1 VSIPILPGIMPI
13 TSPARLR
20 RVLELSGE
28 ELPGDLAIALEL
40 ETTAE
45 GQAEVGVAHAA
56 ELARA
61 VLAGGAPGI
70 HLYAFNSHDTV
81 LAVLRDAGIL
91 TSSLQKG
98 SAR

>member
-1 VSIPILPGIMPI
+1 
-13 TSPARLR
+13 
-20 RVLELSGE
+20 
-28 ELPGDLAIALEL
+28 
-40 ETTAE
+40 
-45 GQAEVGVAHAA
+45 VAHAA

-91 TSSLQKG
+91 TTSLQKG